1 MSAQI
6 VPFPGVRPDAPRKS
20 SSSLNQSPSIPA
32 DRVVDQA
39 RSLLTAELRVIH
51 TAPPHLAAQAA
62 GSALL
67 LASRMLLE
75 LSICLQESNTT
86 IHWPMRREVRS

>member
-6 VPFPGVRPDAPRKS
+6 VPFPGVRPDAPLKS
-20 SSSLNQSPSIPA
+20 SSSFTKSNSTPA
-32 DRVVDQA
+32 DLIVDQA
-39 RSLLTAELRVIH
+39 RNLLTAELRVIH
-51 TAPPHLAAQAA
+51 AAPPHLAADAA

-75 LSICLQESNTT
+75 LSICLQESKVHIN
-86 IHWPMRREVRS
+86 WPMRREARS

>member
-6 VPFPGVRPDAPRKS
+6 VPFPGVRPDASVNAPSSFTKS
-20 SSSLNQSPSIPA
+20 KSTPA
-32 DRVVDQA
+32 DLIVDQA
-39 RSLLTAELRVIH
+39 RNLLTAELRVLH
-51 TAPPHLAAQAA
+51 AAPPHMAADAA

-75 LSICLQESNTT
+75 LSICLQESNVK
-86 IHWPMRREVRS
+86 INWPMCREARS

>member
-20 SSSLNQSPSIPA
+20 SSSFTKSTPTPA
-32 DRVVDQA
+32 DLIVDQA
-39 RSLLTAELRVIH
+39 RNLLTAELRVLH
-51 TAPPHLAAQAA
+51 AAPPHLAADAA

-67 LASRMLLE
+67 LASRVLLE
-75 LSICLQESNTT
+75 LSICLQEER
-86 IHWPMRREVRS
+86 IKVRYPLRQEVLS